1 MRPYTHFSGGVTNIA
16 RDIRV
21 NEKIRAREVR
31 VIGDDGQQLGVY
43 GLFAALNMARDRG
56 IDLVEVAPNAV
67 PPVCRLM
74 DYGRYKYEQ
83 QKRDQEAHRAQRTN
97 DLKEVRMAPVI
108 DDHDIET
115 KTNMIRRFVD
125 EGDKVK
131 VTIQFRGAQMRH
143 QEIGRD
149 VLERILT
156 ILRGSAVLERP
167 IIMEGRNM
175 SMFVGAPSGR
185 QAGQAPVGDGRAP
198 VSSAA
203 VRASDVPP
211 QPTEPLGADP
221 PPAGPTPVPHRESAG
236 TPGIPARGPATSG
249 PMRPDDRNG
258 LGSRPSSPGTSRP
271 EPADSGR
278 RVP

>member
-1 MRPYTHFSGGVTNIA
+1 M
-16 RDIRV
+16 

-31 VIGDDGQQLGVY
+31 VIGEDGQQLGVY
-43 GLFAALNMARDRG
+43 STFAALNMARDRG
-56 IDLVEVAPNAV
+56 LDLVEVAPNSI

-83 QKRDQEAHRAQRTN
+83 QKRDAEAHRTQRTN

-108 DDHDIET
+108 DDHDIDT
-115 KTNMIRRFVD
+115 KTNMIRRFVE

-156 ILRGSAVLERP
+156 SLRGVAVLERP

-175 SMFVGAPSGR
+175 SMFIGSPGSRQGGPAAREGGERPGVAARPPIAGAPRPGPNGASPAGPGVGQRAPEPRVGSSSRPVGAPATR
-185 QAGQAPVGDGRAP
+185 PRPAPTDAAQ
-198 VSSAA
+198 SA
-203 VRASDVPP
+203 D
-211 QPTEPLGADP
+211 
-221 PPAGPTPVPHRESAG
+221 
-236 TPGIPARGPATSG
+236 
-249 PMRPDDRNG
+249 
-258 LGSRPSSPGTSRP
+258 GSRHTP
-271 EPADSGR
+271 
-278 RVP
+278 